1 MNDVLWITTRRVP
14 GLAHDTHA
22 YGEERAFHAF
32 WFATALEDRKIP
44 ENSLTLVLGH
54 TRHTGAGKGAA
65 ETHACTGPPGARDFD
80 SRSGRHYRSTPPPST
95 RETEKTG

>member
-14 GLAHDTHA
+14 GLAHDTHE

-32 WFATALEDRKIP
+32 WFATALEDREIP
-44 ENSLTLVLGH
+44 RNSLTLVLGH

-65 ETHACTGPPGARDFD
+65 EAHACTGPTRRTRLRFAF
-80 SRSGRHYRSTPPPST
+80 RSPSSIHSAT
-95 RETEKTG
+95 